1 INLDARFD
9 KKTDNIAWARITG
22 APGFALDADVVHKA
36 GTETITG
43 DKTFS
48 KPVSVAAATAS
59 GHAVNKG
66 QLDAVDGNAVHRT
79 GAESIAGVKT
89 FTDKPIVPA
98 PTASGEAANKGY
110 VDGLDAN
117 AVHKTGNET
126 IAGTKTFSSAPIV
139 PARTANNHA
148 VNKGQMDTADA
159 NLQSQ
164 INNISTTLS
173 SGIKIKGDIDV
184 STNPNY
190 PAAVVGDAYIAINA
204 PGKIGGASGVLIER
218 NGSLIVCKANSAA
231 GNQATVGANWTIL
244 ENDLDQ
250 ATETVMGIVAL
261 ASQAKVDAGTDAES
275 AVTPKTLQ
283 KKLNDLDTS
292 ADGKYVRYDAAQ
304 TITSGQKTIARSN
317 IDAADDSA
325 VVKLTGN

>member
-1 INLDARFD
+1 
-9 KKTDNIAWARITG
+9 
-22 APGFALDADVVHKA
+22 
-36 GTETITG
+36 
-43 DKTFS
+43 
-48 KPVSVAAATAS
+48 
-59 GHAVNKG
+59 
-66 QLDAVDGNAVHRT
+66 LDAVDGNAVHRT

-139 PARTANNHA
+139 PAGTANNHA
-148 VNKGQMDTADA
+148 VNKGQIDTADA
-159 NLQSQ
+159 NLQTQ

-204 PGKIGGASGVLIER
+204 PGKIGGASELLIER

-231 GNQATVGANWTIL
+231 GSQATVGAEWTIL

-283 KKLNDLDTS
+283 KKLNDLDAS

-325 VVKLTGN
+325 VVKLTGNQSIAGTKTFSTIPVLPATSPTSDNQAARKKYVDDSVSDAVAWGARDW